1 MGICIGAH
9 EIRNR
14 VFLAPMSG
22 VTDEPFRVLAHK
34 YGAGLVVS
42 EMVASNA
49 LVAARPDMVRRATGA
64 GQVYP
69 FVLQLAGREP
79 EWMARGAELA
89 QKIGADII
97 DINMGCP
104 AREVAGKL
112 SGSALM
118 RDLDH
123 ACSLIEATVHA
134 SSVPVTLKMR
144 LGWDFDCLNAPELAA
159 RAERIGVAMITVHG
173 RTRNQFYKGKADWAA
188 IRSVTQAVAIPVIA
202 NGDGASIA
210 DVNAMLDASGA
221 DGVMIGRGA
230 YGRPW
235 WPGVLAN
242 QLDPGCGIEEPGIAQ
257 QGAIVFDH
265 YELIIAHYGERNG
278 VRIARKHIGWALERW
293 RDKGLYDQAETARW
307 RARLLKLDTAGE
319 VKSGLNELRNRIC
332 SAAERMVAA

>member
-1 MGICIGAH
+1 MGILIGPL
-9 EIRNR
+9 ETRNR

-22 VTDEPFRVLAHK
+22 VTDEPFRVTAHEH
-34 YGAGLVVS
+34 GAGLVVS

-49 LVAARPDMVRRATGA
+49 LVEARPDMVRRATGA
-64 GQVYP
+64 GRVFP
-69 FVLQLAGREP
+69 FALQLAGREP

-123 ACSLIEATVHA
+123 ACSLIDATVRA
-134 SSVPVTLKMR
+134 SCVPVTLKMR

-159 RAERIGVAMITVHG
+159 RAEQLGVRMITVHG
-173 RTRNQFYKGKADWAA
+173 RTRNQFYKGRADWAA
-188 IRSVTQAVAIPVIA
+188 IRAVRQAITIPLIA
-202 NGDGASIA
+202 NGDGAGIE
-210 DVNAMLDASGA
+210 DVHAMLEASGA

-242 QLDPGCGIEEPGIAQ
+242 LLDPGSGIEEPPADR
-257 QGAIVFDH
+257 QGAIIFEH
-265 YELIIAHYGERNG
+265 YERIIDHYGERHG

-293 RDKGLYDQAETARW
+293 RDKGLYDQADTSRW
-307 RARLLKLDTAGE
+307 RARLLKLDSASE
-319 VKSGLNELRNRIC
+319 VKSGLHELQDQIC
-332 SAAERMVAA
+332 LSAERLVAA

>member
-1 MGICIGAH
+1 MGIFIGAH

-49 LVAARPDMVRRATGA
+49 LVEARPDVVRRATGA
-64 GQVYP
+64 GRVYP

-123 ACSLIEATVHA
+123 ACSLIEATVQA

-159 RAERIGVAMITVHG
+159 RAEQLGVSMITVHG

-188 IRSVTQAVAIPVIA
+188 IRSVTQAVTIPVIA
-202 NGDGASIA
+202 NGDGASIT
-210 DVNAMLDASGA
+210 DVHAMLAASGA

-242 QLDPGCGIEEPGIAQ
+242 QLDPGCGIEEP
-257 QGAIVFDH
+257 AIDEQAAVIFDH
-265 YELIIAHYGERNG
+265 YEGIIEHYGEPKG

-293 RDKGLYDQAETARW
+293 RDKGLYDQTEMAGW
-307 RARLLKLDTAGE
+307 RARLLKLDNAGE
-319 VKSGLNELRNRIC
+319 VKSGLNELRSQIC

>member
-1 MGICIGAH
+1 MGISIGAH
-9 EIRNR
+9 ETRNR

-22 VTDEPFRVLAHK
+22 VTDEPFRVLAHR

-49 LVAARPDMVRRATGA
+49 LVQARPDMVRRATGA
-64 GQVYP
+64 GQVFP

-123 ACSLIEATVHA
+123 ACTLIDATVRA
-134 SSVPVTLKMR
+134 STVPVSLKMR

-159 RAERIGVAMITVHG
+159 RAEQLGVCMVTVHG
-173 RTRNQFYKGKADWAA
+173 RTRNQFYKGRADWAA
-188 IRSVTQAVAIPVIA
+188 IRAVRQAISIPLIA
-202 NGDGASIA
+202 NGDGASID
-210 DVNAMLDASGA
+210 DVRAMLNASGA

-235 WPGVLAN
+235 WPGVLADL
-242 QLDPGCGIEEPGIAQ
+242 LDPGTGIQEPSIEQ
-257 QGAIVFDH
+257 QTSIVFEH
-265 YELIIAHYGERNG
+265 YERIIAHYGESHG
-278 VRIARKHIGWALERW
+278 VRVARKHIGWALERW
-293 RDKGLYDQAETARW
+293 RDKGLCDDIETASW
-307 RARLLKLDTAGE
+307 RARLLKLDNADE
-319 VKSGLNELRNRIC
+319 VKSGFNQLQLQLC
-332 SAAERMVAA
+332 SVAERMVAA

>member
-1 MGICIGAH
+1 
-9 EIRNR
+9 
-14 VFLAPMSG
+14 MSG
-22 VTDEPFRVLAHK
+22 VTDEPFRVLAHR

-49 LVAARPDMVRRATGA
+49 LVEARPDMVRRATGA
-64 GQVYP
+64 GKVSP

-123 ACSLIEATVHA
+123 ACCLIEATVKA

-144 LGWDFDCLNAPELAA
+144 LGWDHDCLNAPELAA
-159 RAERIGVAMITVHG
+159 RAEALGVAMVTVHG
-173 RTRNQFYKGKADWAA
+173 RTRNQFYNGKANWAA
-188 IRSVTQAVAIPVIA
+188 IRAVREAITIPLIA
-202 NGDGASIA
+202 NGDGKTIE
-210 DVNAMLDASGA
+210 DVKTMLDASGA
-221 DGVMIGRGA
+221 DGVMVGRGA

-235 WPGVLAN
+235 WPGVLAEL
-242 QLDPGCGIEEPGIAQ
+242 LDCGRGLAEPSLEEQ
-257 QGAIVFDH
+257 WAIMREHHDMMV
-265 YELIIAHYGERNG
+265 AHYGEGHG
-278 VRIARKHIGWALERW
+278 VRIARKHVGWYLGRWAEQGALTPELALQHR
-293 RDKGLYDQAETARW
+293 RKLLSLKHQREVQRSMKDL
-307 RARLLKLDTAGE
+307 RADLLRPLSE
-319 VKSGLNELRNRIC
+319 MR
-332 SAAERMVAA
+332 AA

>member
-1 MGICIGAH
+1 MGIVIGPH
-9 EIRNR
+9 KTRNR

-22 VTDEPFRVLAHK
+22 VTDEPFRVLAQR

-49 LVAARPDMVRRATGA
+49 LVQARPDMVRRATGA
-64 GQVYP
+64 GRVSP

-89 QKIGADII
+89 QEIGADII

-118 RDLDH
+118 RDIDH
-123 ACSLIEATVHA
+123 ACKLIEATVKA

-144 LGWDFDCLNAPELAA
+144 LGWDLDCLNAPELAE
-159 RAERIGVAMITVHG
+159 RAEQLGVSMITVHG
-173 RTRNQFYKGKADWAA
+173 RTRNQFYKGKADWDA
-188 IRSVTQAVAIPVIA
+188 IRAVRQVIAIPLIA
-202 NGDGASIA
+202 NGDGASID
-210 DVNAMLDASGA
+210 DVRTMLAASGA

-235 WPGVLAN
+235 WPGVLAD
-242 QLDPGCGIEEPGIAQ
+242 QLDPGSGIKEPAIPQQAQIATEHFLS
-257 QGAIVFDH
+257 IVD
-265 YELIIAHYGERNG
+265 HYGEAHG

-293 RDKGLYDQAETARW
+293 RDKGLLDVSEHGEW
-307 RARLLKLDTAGE
+307 RGRLLKLDHAIDVEVGLQELKAQLRQTATGM
-319 VKSGLNELRNRIC
+319 I
-332 SAAERMVAA
+332 AA

>member
-1 MGICIGAH
+1 MGIFIGAH

-49 LVAARPDMVRRATGA
+49 LVEARPDIVRRATGA
-64 GQVYP
+64 GRVFP

-123 ACSLIEATVHA
+123 ACSLIDATVRA

-159 RAERIGVAMITVHG
+159 RAEQLGVCMITVHG

-188 IRSVTQAVAIPVIA
+188 IRSVGQAITIPLIA
-202 NGDGASIA
+202 NGDGASID

-242 QLDPGCGIEEPGIAQ
+242 QLDPGCGIEEPAIDQ
-257 QGAIVFDH
+257 QAAIVFEH
-265 YELIIAHYGERNG
+265 YEQIIKHYGVPNG

-293 RDKGLYDQAETARW
+293 RDKGLYDQAEMSKW
-307 RARLLKLDTAGE
+307 RARLLKLDNADE
-319 VKSGLNELRNRIC
+319 VKSGLDELRSQLR
-332 SAAERMVAA
+332 SAAQRMVAA

>member
-22 VTDEPFRVLAHK
+22 VTDEPFRVLAHR

-49 LVAARPDMVRRATGA
+49 LVEARPDMVRRATGA

-123 ACSLIEATVHA
+123 ACSLIEATVRA
-134 SSVPVTLKMR
+134 STVPVTLKMR
-144 LGWDFDCLNAPELAA
+144 LGWDFDCLNAPELAV
-159 RAERIGVAMITVHG
+159 RAEQLGVSMITVHG
-173 RTRNQFYKGKADWAA
+173 RTRNQFYKGRADWAA
-188 IRSVTQAVAIPVIA
+188 IRTVTQAVAIPVIA

-242 QLDPGCGIEEPGIAQ
+242 QLDPGCGIEEPGFDQ
-257 QGAIVFDH
+257 QGAIVFEH
-265 YELIIAHYGERNG
+265 YDLMIRHYGERNG

-293 RDKGLYDQAETARW
+293 RDKGLYDQAETKNW
-307 RARLLKLDTAGE
+307 RARLLKLESSDE
-319 VKSGLNELRNRIC
+319 VKSGLNELQNRIC

>member
-1 MGICIGAH
+1 MGIAIGTH
-9 EIRNR
+9 ETRNR

-34 YGAGLVVS
+34 FGAGLVVS

-49 LVAARPDMVRRATGA
+49 LVEARPDMIQRATGA
-64 GQVYP
+64 GSISP

-89 QKIGADII
+89 QQIGADII

-123 ACSLIEATVHA
+123 ACSLIEATLRA

-144 LGWDFDCLNAPELAA
+144 LGWDLDCMNAPELAS
-159 RAERIGVAMITVHG
+159 RAEQLGISMITVHG

-188 IRSVTQAVAIPVIA
+188 IRLVTQAVSIPVIA
-202 NGDGASIA
+202 NGDGASIE
-210 DVNAMLDASGA
+210 DVRTMLEASGA

-242 QLDPGCGIEEPGIAQ
+242 QLEPGSGVLEPAIEQ
-257 QGAIVFDH
+257 QATIIIDH
-265 YELIIAHYGERNG
+265 YDRIIAHYGESKG
-278 VRIARKHIGWALERW
+278 VRNARKHIGWALGRW
-293 RDKGLYDQAETARW
+293 RDKQLLDHNEAANW
-307 RARLLKLDTAGE
+307 RAGLLKLDKACD
-319 VKSGLNELRNRIC
+319 VKSGLDELRNQLTL
-332 SAAERMVAA
+332 AAQRLAAA